1 MLLERVYK
9 LRIYTLDLIFKIQG
23 CMFASNYKAMY
34 ETILYQSLNHICT
47 ITLNRPDRF
56 NAFNELM
63 SKEFMDA
70 LKAAEKDPEVRVI
83 VLTGAGK
90 AFCSGQDLKDIAG
103 QKRSLSDS
111 IERRYNPM
119 IKKVTGIEKP
129 VICRL
134 NGIGAGAGASLAL
147 ACDMV
152 IAAESSA
159 LLEAFVN
166 IGLIPDSG
174 STYFLPR
181 LTGRQR
187 AFEIATLGD
196 KIPAQKALE
205 WGLVNRVVADENL
218 DAEVEAIAKRFASGA
233 TKAIG
238 MIKRM
243 LNRSFESSLDEM
255 LEQEKYCQEIAGNS
269 DDYREGVSAFNE
281 KRASNFKGR

>member
-1 MLLERVYK
+1 MYK
-9 LRIYTLDLIFKIQG
+9 
-23 CMFASNYKAMY
+23 
-34 ETILYQSLNHICT
+34 TILYQTENNICT

-56 NAFNELM
+56 NAFNEEM
-63 SKEFMDA
+63 SKEFMEA
-70 LKAAEKDPEVRVI
+70 LKSAERDTEVRVI
-83 VLTGAGK
+83 VITGAGK

-119 IKKVTGIEKP
+119 IRKVTGIEKP
-129 VICRL
+129 IICRL

-152 IAAESSA
+152 IATENAA

-166 IGLIPDSG
+166 IGLVPDSG

-181 LTGRQR
+181 LVGRQR
-187 AFEIATLGD
+187 AFEIAALGD
-196 KIPAQKALE
+196 KISAAEAMQL
-205 WGLVNRVVADENL
+205 GLINRVVPETDL
-218 DAEVEAIAKRFASGA
+218 DHEVSKYAMRFASGA

-243 LNRSFESSLDEM
+243 LNRSFESTLDDM

-269 DDYREGVSAFNE
+269 NDYAEGVAAFNE
-281 KRASNFKGR
+281 KRKPQFKGN

>member
-1 MLLERVYK
+1 
-9 LRIYTLDLIFKIQG
+9 
-23 CMFASNYKAMY
+23 MY
-34 ETILYQSLNHICT
+34 QTIEYQVENQICT

-56 NAFNELM
+56 NAFNEEM
-63 SKEFMDA
+63 SKEFMEG
-70 LKAAEKDPEVRVI
+70 LKAAEKDPDVRVI
-83 VLTGAGK
+83 ILTGAGK

-103 QKRSLSDS
+103 QKRSLADS

-147 ACDMV
+147 ACDMI
-152 IAAESSA
+152 IASEDAA

-166 IGLIPDSG
+166 IGLVPDSG

-181 LTGRQR
+181 LTGRQK
-187 AFEIATLGD
+187 AFEIAALGD
-196 KIPAQKALE
+196 KISAQEALNL
-205 WGLVNRVVADENL
+205 GLVNRVVPAAEL
-218 DAEVEAIAKRFASGA
+218 DAVTLQIAQRFAKGA

-269 DDYREGVSAFNE
+269 HDYREGVASFNE
-281 KRASNFKGR
+281 KRKPEFKGN

>member
-1 MLLERVYK
+1 
-9 LRIYTLDLIFKIQG
+9 
-23 CMFASNYKAMY
+23 MY
-34 ETILYQSLNHICT
+34 QTIEYQVAEKICT
-47 ITLNRPDRF
+47 IMLNRPDRF
-56 NAFNELM
+56 NAFNEEM
-63 SKEFMDA
+63 SKEFMEA
-70 LKAAEKDPEVRVI
+70 LKAAEKDSEVRVI

-103 QKRSLSDS
+103 QKRSLADS

-129 VICRL
+129 IICRL

-147 ACDMV
+147 ACDMI
-152 IAAESSA
+152 IASEDSA

-166 IGLIPDSG
+166 IGLVPDSG
-174 STYFLPR
+174 SSYFLPR
-181 LTGRQR
+181 LVGRQK
-187 AFEIATLGD
+187 AFEIAALGD
-196 KIPAQKALE
+196 KITAKEAAEL
-205 WGLVNRVVADENL
+205 GLVNKVVPAAEL
-218 DAEVEAIAKRFASGA
+218 DAAVLAVAQRFASGA

-269 DDYREGVSAFNE
+269 QDYQEGVAAFNE
-281 KRASNFKGR
+281 KRRPEFKGA

>member
-1 MLLERVYK
+1 
-9 LRIYTLDLIFKIQG
+9 
-23 CMFASNYKAMY
+23 MY
-34 ETILYQSLNHICT
+34 QTIEYSVADNICT

-56 NAFNELM
+56 NAFNEDM
-63 SKEFMDA
+63 SREFMEA
-70 LKAAEKDPEVRVI
+70 LKAAEKDPQVRVI

-103 QKRSLSDS
+103 QKRSLADS

-119 IKKVTGIEKP
+119 IRKVCSIEKP
-129 VICRL
+129 IICRL

-147 ACDMV
+147 ACDMI
-152 IAAESSA
+152 IAAEESA

-166 IGLIPDSG
+166 IGLVPDSG

-181 LTGRQR
+181 LVGRQK
-187 AFEIATLGD
+187 AFEIAALGD
-196 KIPAQKALE
+196 KISAGDALRL
-205 WGLVNRVVADENL
+205 GLVNRVVSSAEL
-218 DAEVEAIAKRFASGA
+218 DQAVLETASRFALGA

-269 DDYREGVSAFNE
+269 RDYQEGVQAFNE
-281 KRASNFKGR
+281 KRKPDFTGQ

>member
-1 MLLERVYK
+1 MYK
-9 LRIYTLDLIFKIQG
+9 
-23 CMFASNYKAMY
+23 
-34 ETILYQSLNHICT
+34 TIEYSVADNICT

-56 NAFNELM
+56 NAFNEDM
-63 SKEFMDA
+63 SREFMEA
-70 LKAAEKDPEVRVI
+70 LKTAEKDPQVRVI

-103 QKRSLSDS
+103 QKRSLADS

-119 IKKVTGIEKP
+119 IRKVCSIEKP
-129 VICRL
+129 IICRL

-147 ACDMV
+147 ACDLI
-152 IAAESSA
+152 IATEESG

-166 IGLIPDSG
+166 IGLVPDSG

-181 LTGRQR
+181 LVGRQK
-187 AFEIATLGD
+187 AFEIAALGD
-196 KIPAQKALE
+196 KISAAEALRL
-205 WGLVNRVVADENL
+205 GLVNRVVPAVEL
-218 DAEVEAIAKRFASGA
+218 DQAVMETASRFARGA

-269 DDYREGVSAFNE
+269 RDYQEGVQAFNE
-281 KRASNFKGR
+281 KRKPDFTGQ

>member
-1 MLLERVYK
+1 
-9 LRIYTLDLIFKIQG
+9 
-23 CMFASNYKAMY
+23 MY
-34 ETILYQSLNHICT
+34 QTIEYQVAEKICT

-56 NAFNELM
+56 NAFNEEM
-63 SKEFMDA
+63 SKEFMEA
-70 LKAAEKDPEVRVI
+70 LKAAEKDSEVRVI

-103 QKRSLSDS
+103 QKRSLADS

-129 VICRL
+129 IICRL

-147 ACDMV
+147 ACDMI
-152 IAAESSA
+152 IASEDSA

-166 IGLIPDSG
+166 IGLVPDSG
-174 STYFLPR
+174 SSYFLPR
-181 LTGRQR
+181 LVGRQK
-187 AFEIATLGD
+187 AFEIAALGD
-196 KIPAQKALE
+196 KITAKEAADL
-205 WGLVNRVVADENL
+205 GLVNKVVPAAEL
-218 DAEVEAIAKRFASGA
+218 DAAVLAVAQRFASGA

-269 DDYREGVSAFNE
+269 KDYQEGVAAFNE
-281 KRASNFKGR
+281 KRRPEFKGA

>member
-1 MLLERVYK
+1 
-9 LRIYTLDLIFKIQG
+9 
-23 CMFASNYKAMY
+23 MY
-34 ETILYQSLNHICT
+34 QTILYQTQQNIGT
-47 ITLNRPDRF
+47 ITLHRPDRF
-56 NAFNELM
+56 NAFDEEM

-70 LKAAEKDPEVRVI
+70 LKTAERDVEVRVI
-83 VLTGAGK
+83 VITGSGK

-119 IKKVTGIEKP
+119 IQKITGIEKP
-129 VICRL
+129 IICRL

-147 ACDMV
+147 ACDMI
-152 IAAESSA
+152 IAAESAA

-166 IGLIPDSG
+166 IGLVPDSG

-181 LTGRQR
+181 LVGRQR
-187 AFEIATLGD
+187 AFEIAALGD
-196 KIPAQKALE
+196 KITASEALQM
-205 WGLVNRVVADENL
+205 GLVNRVVPESEL
-218 DAEVEAIAKRFASGA
+218 DAEVEKYALRFAGGA

-243 LNRSFESSLDEM
+243 LNRSFESTLDEM

-269 DDYREGVSAFNE
+269 NDYAEGVAAFNE
-281 KRASNFKGR
+281 KRKPIFKGN

>member
-1 MLLERVYK
+1 
-9 LRIYTLDLIFKIQG
+9 
-23 CMFASNYKAMY
+23 MY
-34 ETILYQSLNHICT
+34 QTILYQTENNICT

-56 NAFNELM
+56 NAFNEEM
-63 SKEFMDA
+63 SKEFMEA
-70 LKAAEKDPEVRVI
+70 LKSAERDAEVRVI
-83 VLTGAGK
+83 VITGAGK

-119 IKKVTGIEKP
+119 IRKVTGIEKP
-129 VICRL
+129 IICRL

-152 IAAESSA
+152 IATENAA

-166 IGLIPDSG
+166 IGLVPDSG

-181 LTGRQR
+181 LVGRQR
-187 AFEIATLGD
+187 AFEIAALGD
-196 KIPAQKALE
+196 KISATEAMQL
-205 WGLVNRVVADENL
+205 GLINRVVPETDL
-218 DAEVEAIAKRFASGA
+218 DNEVSKYAMRFASGA

-243 LNRSFESSLDEM
+243 LNRSFESTLDEM

-269 DDYREGVSAFNE
+269 NDYAEGVAAFNE
-281 KRASNFKGR
+281 KRKPLFKGN

>member
-1 MLLERVYK
+1 
-9 LRIYTLDLIFKIQG
+9 
-23 CMFASNYKAMY
+23 MY
-34 ETILYQSLNHICT
+34 QTILYQTENNICT

-56 NAFNELM
+56 NAFNEEM
-63 SKEFMDA
+63 SKEFMEA
-70 LKAAEKDPEVRVI
+70 LKSAERDAEVRVI
-83 VLTGAGK
+83 VITGAGK

-119 IKKVTGIEKP
+119 IRKVTGIEKP
-129 VICRL
+129 IICRL

-152 IAAESSA
+152 IATENAA

-166 IGLIPDSG
+166 IGLVPDSG

-181 LTGRQR
+181 LVGRQR
-187 AFEIATLGD
+187 AFEIAALGD
-196 KIPAQKALE
+196 KISATEAMQL
-205 WGLVNRVVADENL
+205 GLINRVVPEADL
-218 DAEVEAIAKRFASGA
+218 DTEVLKYAMRFASGA

-243 LNRSFESSLDEM
+243 LNRSFESTLDDM

-269 DDYREGVSAFNE
+269 NDYAEGVAAFNE
-281 KRASNFKGR
+281 KRKPLFKGN

>member
-1 MLLERVYK
+1 
-9 LRIYTLDLIFKIQG
+9 
-23 CMFASNYKAMY
+23 MY
-34 ETILYQSLNHICT
+34 QTILYQTENNICT

-56 NAFNELM
+56 NAFNEEM
-63 SKEFMDA
+63 SKEFMEA
-70 LKAAEKDPEVRVI
+70 LKSAERDAEVRVI
-83 VLTGAGK
+83 VITGAGK

-119 IKKVTGIEKP
+119 IRKVTGIEKP
-129 VICRL
+129 IICRL

-152 IAAESSA
+152 IATENAA

-166 IGLIPDSG
+166 IGLVPDSG

-181 LTGRQR
+181 LVGRQR
-187 AFEIATLGD
+187 AFEIAALGD
-196 KIPAQKALE
+196 KISATEAMQL
-205 WGLVNRVVADENL
+205 GLINRVVPETDL
-218 DAEVEAIAKRFASGA
+218 DSEVSKYAMRFASGA

-243 LNRSFESSLDEM
+243 LNRSFESTLDEM

-269 DDYREGVSAFNE
+269 NDYAEGVAAFNE
-281 KRASNFKGR
+281 KRKPLFKGN

>member
-1 MLLERVYK
+1 
-9 LRIYTLDLIFKIQG
+9 
-23 CMFASNYKAMY
+23 MY
-34 ETILYQSLNHICT
+34 QTIEYQVADKICT
-47 ITLNRPDRF
+47 LTLNRPDRF
-56 NAFNELM
+56 NAFNEEM
-63 SKEFMDA
+63 SKEFMEA

-83 VLTGAGK
+83 ILTGAGK

-103 QKRSLSDS
+103 QKRSLADS

-129 VICRL
+129 IICKL

-147 ACDMV
+147 ACDMI
-152 IAAESSA
+152 IASEDSA

-166 IGLIPDSG
+166 IGLVPDSG
-174 STYFLPR
+174 SSYFLPR
-181 LTGRQR
+181 LVGRQK
-187 AFEIATLGD
+187 AFEIAALGD
-196 KIPAQKALE
+196 KISAVQAAQL
-205 WGLVNRVVADENL
+205 GLVNQVVPATEL
-218 DAEVEAIAKRFASGA
+218 DAKTLEIAQRFATGA

-269 DDYREGVSAFNE
+269 KDYQEGVTAFTE
-281 KRASNFKGR
+281 KRKPNFTGA